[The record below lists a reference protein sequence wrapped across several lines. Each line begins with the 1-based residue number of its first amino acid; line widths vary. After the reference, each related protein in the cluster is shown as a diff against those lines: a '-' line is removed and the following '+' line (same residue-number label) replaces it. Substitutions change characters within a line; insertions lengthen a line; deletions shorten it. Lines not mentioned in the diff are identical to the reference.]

1 MNSIR
6 KIIYR
11 EEIEKMR
18 KRDIEWWIES
28 KRFSQNTSQTSESDN
43 GVDNTLLD
51 MEDVRTKILNEME
64 ELKSWKKEK
73 QQVLK
78 EHECL
83 IEQLKNQL
91 NEVTEKKN
99 LLEKENHLIHA
110 KLAIL
115 TLFIYIKK

>member
-78 EHECL
+78 DQECL
-83 IEQLKNQL
+83 IEQLKN
-91 NEVTEKKN
+91 
-99 LLEKENHLIHA
+99 
-110 KLAIL
+110 
-115 TLFIYIKK
+115 

>member
-51 MEDVRTKILNEME
+51 M
-64 ELKSWKKEK
+64 
-73 QQVLK
+73 
-78 EHECL
+78 
-83 IEQLKNQL
+83 
-91 NEVTEKKN
+91 
-99 LLEKENHLIHA
+99 
-110 KLAIL
+110 
-115 TLFIYIKK
+115 